1 MKDIFENKILCEH
14 CNKAMGRANISKNG
28 FLLRLMVC
36 KDCGDKIVHPID
48 EHNYNKFINLKNKEF
63 SVKMRLVGN
72 SYAVSIPKEIVSF
85 MNTQKKMMDDMV
97 KLCFEEAGRVSLS
110 FSEIENRNRRNQQNE

>member
-1 MKDIFENKILCEH
+1 MADIFDNVILCRKCDSE
-14 CNKAMGRANISKNG
+14 MQRAKVSKNG
-28 FLLRLMVC
+28 FLLRAVVC
-36 KDCGDKIVHPID
+36 ENCDEKIIHPVD
-48 EHNYNKFINLKNKEF
+48 EDNHNKFINLRKKEF

-97 KLCFEEAGRVSLS
+97 KLCFEEMGRVSLS
-110 FSEIENRNRRNQQNE
+110 FGELNEIQRRK